1 MNKGEGNMDQ
11 IKTGNYIA
19 GLRKEKNMTQRELA
33 ERINVS
39 DKTISKW
46 ETGKSMPDLDCIGA
60 LCETLGVSV
69 NEIISGESLSADDY
83 SRKAEETIMT
93 LMEENEKNKKG
104 NMTMTVVGI
113 VMLIIAIIMLFFGGG
128 SMGMAI
134 SPALLIDLPSLIL
147 ITVIMTGLILVS
159 GKRDK
164 IAVFELI
171 DKSVISVGIFV
182 CLFTAIVIL
191 SRLDDPSSIGP
202 HLAVCILSLFY
213 AIILKLAAIAY
224 LAAKN

>member
-1 MNKGEGNMDQ
+1 MDQ

-46 ETGKSMPDLDCIGA
+46 ETGKSMPDLDCIGK

-104 NMTMTVVGI
+104 NMAMMIVGI

-128 SMGMAI
+128 SMGMSI
-134 SPALLIDLPSLIL
+134 SPALLIDFPSLIL
-147 ITVIMTGLILVS
+147 MTVFMTGLILVS

-164 IAVFELI
+164 IAI
-171 DKSVISVGIFV
+171 
-182 CLFTAIVIL
+182 
-191 SRLDDPSSIGP
+191 
-202 HLAVCILSLFY
+202 
-213 AIILKLAAIAY
+213 
-224 LAAKN
+224 

>member
-1 MNKGEGNMDQ
+1 MNQ

-46 ETGKSMPDLDCIGA
+46 ETGKSMPDLDCIGK

-104 NMTMTVVGI
+104 NMAMTIVGI

-147 ITVIMTGLILVS
+147 ITVIMTGLILLS

-164 IAVFELI
+164 FAVFELI
-171 DKSVISVGIFV
+171 DKSVMSVGIFV

-213 AIILKLAAIAY
+213 AIILKLVAIAY

>member
-1 MNKGEGNMDQ
+1 MNQ

-104 NMTMTVVGI
+104 DMAMTIVGI

-147 ITVIMTGLILVS
+147 ITVFMTGLILVS

-164 IAVFELI
+164 TAIFELI
-171 DKSVISVGIFV
+171 DKSVMSVGIYV
-182 CLFTAIVIL
+182 CLFPAIVIL

-213 AIILKLAAIAY
+213 AIILKLVAIAY

>member
-1 MNKGEGNMDQ
+1 MNQ

-46 ETGKSMPDLDCIGA
+46 ETGKSMPDLDCIGK

-104 NMTMTVVGI
+104 NMAMTIVGI

-147 ITVIMTGLILVS
+147 ITVIMTGLILLS

-164 IAVFELI
+164 FAVFELI
-171 DKSVISVGIFV
+171 DKSVMSVGIFV
-182 CLFTAIVIL
+182 CLFTVIVIL
-191 SRLDDPSSIGP
+191 SRLDDPSAIGP

-213 AIILKLAAIAY
+213 AIIIKLVAIAY
-224 LAAKN
+224 LAGKA

>member
-1 MNKGEGNMDQ
+1 MNQ

-46 ETGKSMPDLDCIGA
+46 ETGKSMPDLDCIGK

-104 NMTMTVVGI
+104 NMAMMIVGI

-128 SMGMAI
+128 SMGMSI
-134 SPALLIDLPSLIL
+134 YPALLIDFPSLIL
-147 ITVIMTGLILVS
+147 MTVFMTGLILVS

-164 IAVFELI
+164 TAIFELI
-171 DKSVISVGIFV
+171 DKSVMYVGIFV
-182 CLFTAIVIL
+182 CLFTVIVIL
-191 SRLDDPSSIGP
+191 SRLDDPSAIGP

-213 AIILKLAAIAY
+213 AIIIKLVAIAY
-224 LAAKN
+224 LANKA

>member
-1 MNKGEGNMDQ
+1 MDQ

-164 IAVFELI
+164 IAMFELI

>member
-1 MNKGEGNMDQ
+1 MDQ

-46 ETGKSMPDLDCIGA
+46 ETGKSMPDLDCIGK

-104 NMTMTVVGI
+104 NMAMTIVGI

-147 ITVIMTGLILVS
+147 ITVIMTGLILLS

-164 IAVFELI
+164 FAVFELI
-171 DKSVISVGIFV
+171 DKSVMLVGIFV

-213 AIILKLAAIAY
+213 AIILKLVAIAY

>member
-1 MNKGEGNMDQ
+1 MNQ

-104 NMTMTVVGI
+104 NMAMTIVGI

-134 SPALLIDLPSLIL
+134 SPALLIDLPSLTL
-147 ITVIMTGLILVS
+147 ITVIMTGLILLS

-164 IAVFELI
+164 FAVFELI
-171 DKSVISVGIFV
+171 DKSVMSVGIFV

-213 AIILKLAAIAY
+213 AIILKLVAIAY

>member
-1 MNKGEGNMDQ
+1 MNQ

-46 ETGKSMPDLDCIGA
+46 ETGKSMPDLDCIGK

-104 NMTMTVVGI
+104 NMAMMIVRI

-128 SMGMAI
+128 SMGMSI
-134 SPALLIDLPSLIL
+134 SPALLIDFPSLIL
-147 ITVIMTGLILVS
+147 MTVFMKGLILVR

-164 IAVFELI
+164 NAIFEI
-171 DKSVISVGIFV
+171 IVKNVVSV
-182 CLFTAIVIL
+182 
-191 SRLDDPSSIGP
+191 
-202 HLAVCILSLFY
+202 
-213 AIILKLAAIAY
+213 
-224 LAAKN
+224 

>member
-1 MNKGEGNMDQ
+1 MDQ

-46 ETGKSMPDLDCIGA
+46 ETGKSMPDLDCIGV

-104 NMTMTVVGI
+104 NMAMTIVGI

-147 ITVIMTGLILVS
+147 ITVIMTGLILLS

-164 IAVFELI
+164 FAVFELI
-171 DKSVISVGIFV
+171 DKSVMSVGIFV

-213 AIILKLAAIAY
+213 AIILKLVAIAY
-224 LAAKN
+224 LASKN

>member
-1 MNKGEGNMDQ
+1 MNQ

-46 ETGKSMPDLDCIGA
+46 ETGKSMPDLDCIGK

-104 NMTMTVVGI
+104 NMAMMIVGI

-128 SMGMAI
+128 SMGMSI
-134 SPALLIDLPSLIL
+134 SPALLIDFPSLIL
-147 ITVIMTGLILVS
+147 MTVFMTGLILVS
-159 GKRDK
+159 GKRGK
-164 IAVFELI
+164 TAIFELI
-171 DKSVISVGIFV
+171 DKSVMSVGIFV
-182 CLFTAIVIL
+182 CLFTVIVIL
-191 SRLDDPSSIGP
+191 SRLDDPSAIGP

-213 AIILKLAAIAY
+213 AIIIKLVAIAY
-224 LAAKN
+224 LAGKA

>member
-1 MNKGEGNMDQ
+1 MDQ

-46 ETGKSMPDLDCIGA
+46 ETGKSMPDLDCIGK

-104 NMTMTVVGI
+104 NMAMTIVGI

-147 ITVIMTGLILVS
+147 ITVIMTGLILLS

-164 IAVFELI
+164 FAVFELI
-171 DKSVISVGIFV
+171 DKSVMSVGIFV

-213 AIILKLAAIAY
+213 AIILKLVAIAY

>member
-1 MNKGEGNMDQ
+1 MNQ

-46 ETGKSMPDLDCIGA
+46 ETGKSMPDLDCIGK

-104 NMTMTVVGI
+104 NMTMTIVGI

-147 ITVIMTGLILVS
+147 ITVIMTGLILLS

-164 IAVFELI
+164 FAVFELI
-171 DKSVISVGIFV
+171 DKSVMSVGIFV

-191 SRLDDPSSIGP
+191 SRLDNPSSIGP

-213 AIILKLAAIAY
+213 AIILKLVAIAY

>member
-1 MNKGEGNMDQ
+1 MDQ

-104 NMTMTVVGI
+104 NMAMTIVGI

-147 ITVIMTGLILVS
+147 ITVIMTGLILLS

-164 IAVFELI
+164 FAVFELI
-171 DKSVISVGIFV
+171 DKSVMSVGIFV

-213 AIILKLAAIAY
+213 AIIIKLVAIAY
-224 LAAKN
+224 LANKA

>member
-1 MNKGEGNMDQ
+1 MDQ

>member
-1 MNKGEGNMDQ
+1 MDQ

-134 SPALLIDLPSLIL
+134 SPALLIDFPSLIL
-147 ITVIMTGLILVS
+147 ITVFMTGLILVS

-164 IAVFELI
+164 IAMFELI

>member
-1 MNKGEGNMDQ
+1 MNQ

-46 ETGKSMPDLDCIGA
+46 ETGKSMPDLDCIGK

-104 NMTMTVVGI
+104 NMAMTIVGI

-134 SPALLIDLPSLIL
+134 FLTS
-147 ITVIMTGLILVS
+147 
-159 GKRDK
+159 
-164 IAVFELI
+164 
-171 DKSVISVGIFV
+171 
-182 CLFTAIVIL
+182 
-191 SRLDDPSSIGP
+191 SRS
-202 HLAVCILSLFY
+202 
-213 AIILKLAAIAY
+213 
-224 LAAKN
+224 

>member
-1 MNKGEGNMDQ
+1 MNQ

-46 ETGKSMPDLDCIGA
+46 ETGKSMPDLDCIGK

-104 NMTMTVVGI
+104 NMAMMIVGI

-128 SMGMAI
+128 SMGMSI

-147 ITVIMTGLILVS
+147 ITVIMTGLILLS

-164 IAVFELI
+164 FAVFELI
-171 DKSVISVGIFV
+171 DKSVMSVGIFV

-213 AIILKLAAIAY
+213 AIILKLVAIAY

>member
-1 MNKGEGNMDQ
+1 MDQ

-46 ETGKSMPDLDCIGA
+46 ETGKSMPDLDCIGK

-104 NMTMTVVGI
+104 NMTMTIVGI

-147 ITVIMTGLILVS
+147 ITVIMTGLILLS

-164 IAVFELI
+164 FAVFELI
-171 DKSVISVGIFV
+171 DKSVMSVGIFV

-191 SRLDDPSSIGP
+191 SRLDDPSAIGP

-213 AIILKLAAIAY
+213 AIVIKLVAIAY
-224 LAAKN
+224 LAGKA

>member
-1 MNKGEGNMDQ
+1 MNQ

-46 ETGKSMPDLDCIGA
+46 ETGKSMPDLDSIGA

-104 NMTMTVVGI
+104 NMAMTIVGI

-147 ITVIMTGLILVS
+147 ITVIMTGLILLS

-164 IAVFELI
+164 FAVFELI
-171 DKSVISVGIFV
+171 DKSVMSVGIFV

-213 AIILKLAAIAY
+213 AIILKLVAIAY

>member
-1 MNKGEGNMDQ
+1 MDQ

-104 NMTMTVVGI
+104 NMAMTIVGI

-147 ITVIMTGLILVS
+147 ITVIMTGLILLS

-164 IAVFELI
+164 FAVFELI
-171 DKSVISVGIFV
+171 DKSVMSVGIFV
-182 CLFTAIVIL
+182 CLFTVIVIL
-191 SRLDDPSSIGP
+191 SRLDDPSAIGP

-213 AIILKLAAIAY
+213 AIIIKLVAIAY
-224 LAAKN
+224 LANKA

>member
-1 MNKGEGNMDQ
+1 MDQ

-104 NMTMTVVGI
+104 NMAMTIVGI

-147 ITVIMTGLILVS
+147 ITDIMTGLILLS

-164 IAVFELI
+164 FAVFELI
-171 DKSVISVGIFV
+171 DKSVMSVGIFV

-213 AIILKLAAIAY
+213 AIILKLVAIAY

>member
-1 MNKGEGNMDQ
+1 MDQ

-46 ETGKSMPDLDCIGA
+46 ETGKSMPDLDCIGK

-104 NMTMTVVGI
+104 NMAMTIVGI
-113 VMLIIAIIMLFFGGG
+113 VMLIIANIKLFFGGG

-147 ITVIMTGLILVS
+147 ITVIMTGLILLS

-164 IAVFELI
+164 FAVFELI
-171 DKSVISVGIFV
+171 DKSVMSVGIFV

-213 AIILKLAAIAY
+213 AIILKLVAIAY